1 MKISERISR
10 AAVRIIQSRKAKSTD
25 SQLLGI
31 ILFMLLLPVFYVF
44 FMAGSLLLSR
54 KRYSVDFT

>member
-1 MKISERISR
+1 MKISERIFL
-10 AAVRIIQSRKAKSTD
+10 AAVRIIQSRKSKSTA
-25 SQLLGI
+25 SLLLGI
-31 ILFMLLLPVFYVF
+31 ILFMLLLPVFYGF